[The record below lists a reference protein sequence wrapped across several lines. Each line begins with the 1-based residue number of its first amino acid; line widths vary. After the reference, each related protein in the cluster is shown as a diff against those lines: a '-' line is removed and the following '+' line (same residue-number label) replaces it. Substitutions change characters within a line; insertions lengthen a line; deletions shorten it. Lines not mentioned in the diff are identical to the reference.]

1 MSPRS
6 PAESAEV
13 LRQHNFRMLVL
24 VSALV
29 IFALASFV
37 GAAPARAVD
46 VGRYG
51 KIKLVA
57 PSQKPR
63 GLVVLF
69 SSARGISTADNADA
83 NAIAKDGAFV
93 AEVSSRD
100 YLRNLEKKHED
111 CHEMVYDAEW
121 LSRQIQRQRHFPN
134 YLSPVL
140 AGIGEG
146 GTLAELNLV
155 QAPSATIAGA
165 VSLDPAETVT
175 TRKPFCSEVTTKKLR
190 HGYRYGPPKKLQGKW
205 TVGLTPGV
213 RKADREYIM
222 KLNSEGAPFDL
233 REIAKGITPGDA
245 LRSLIEPYLATIPA
259 PVPAKLPAPQDI
271 SGLPLAILPA
281 EHRSK
286 LMVVEISGDGGWRD
300 IDQALAE
307 DFQRMGVPVVGVDSL
322 RYFWSKKTPAETA
335 NMVAAVVE
343 TFMARWHADKVALV
357 GYSFGADVMPFVYN
371 RLPQSVRDHVVIVSL
386 LGFSKT
392 ADFQIS
398 VRDWLG
404 EPPGPD
410 ALPVL
415 AEADKI
421 PSNVMQCFYGENEE
435 DTACPTLQKR
445 GVETYRRNGGHHFD
459 GNYGALADL
468 IAAGIKQ
475 RTGIT
480 VSAKMATEV
489 PCARP
494 RDDKLTCLRQ

>member
-6 PAESAEV
+6 LAVSVEV
-13 LRQHNFRMLVL
+13 LRNCGMLVL

-29 IFALASFV
+29 IFALASFLCV
-37 GAAPARAVD
+37 RPANAVD
-46 VGRYG
+46 AGRYG
-51 KIKLVA
+51 NIRLVA

-69 SSARGISTADNADA
+69 SGHRGISPIDNADA
-83 NAIAKDGAFV
+83 EAIAKDGAFV

-100 YLRNLEKKHED
+100 YLKNLEKAQED

-121 LSRQIQRQRHFPN
+121 LSRQIQRERHFPN
-134 YLSPVL
+134 YLTPIV
-140 AGIGEG
+140 AGVGEG

-155 QAPSATIAGA
+155 EAPSATLAGA
-165 VSLDPAETVT
+165 VSLDPRETIR
-175 TRKPFCSEVTTKKLR
+175 TRKPFCSDVTTTRLR
-190 HGYRYGPPKKLQGKW
+190 HGYRYGSPKKLLGKW
-205 TVGLTPGV
+205 TVGLTPNAS
-213 RKADREYIM
+213 RADREYVM
-222 KLNSEGAPFDL
+222 KLHSGGAPFDL
-233 REIAKGITPGDA
+233 DEIAKGVSRGDA
-245 LRSLIEPYLATIPA
+245 LRSLIEPYLASLPP

-271 SGLPLAILPA
+271 SGLPLAILPVDHPA
-281 EHRSK
+281 K
-286 LMVVEISGDGGWRD
+286 LMVIEISGDGGWRD
-300 IDQALAE
+300 IDKTLAD

-335 NMVAAVVE
+335 NMVAALIE
-343 TFMARWHADKVALV
+343 TFMAKWQADKVALV

-371 RLPQSVRDHVVIVSL
+371 RLPESLRDHVVIISL

-392 ADFQIS
+392 ADFEIS

-421 PSNVMQCFYGENEE
+421 PARLMQCFYGENES
-435 DTACPTLQKR
+435 DTACPTQQKR
-445 GVETYRRNGGHHFD
+445 GAETYGRTGGHHFD

-468 IAAGIKQ
+468 IVAGIKQ

-480 VSAKMATEV
+480 VGSK
-489 PCARP
+489 
-494 RDDKLTCLRQ
+494 